1 MRTIDETI
9 DEIRANGYT
18 NLTDDEIEAYVDW
31 KAEIAAREATSAEA
45 FKAQQAALQA
55 NADAQ
60 AKIADAAIAR
70 FNELVTVG
78 VSPVAL
84 DFSKEAASE

>member
-1 MRTIDETI
+1 MRTIDETVA
-9 DEIRANGYT
+9 EIKANGYA
-18 NLTDDEIEAYVDW
+18 NLTDDEIEAYVAW
-31 KAEIAAREATSAEA
+31 KGEIAAAEATASEA
-45 FKAQQAALQA
+45 FKAQQAVLQA
-55 NADAQ
+55 TAEAQ
-60 AKIADAAIAR
+60 AKLADAAVAR

>member
-9 DEIRANGYT
+9 DEIGANGYAS
-18 NLTDDEIEAYVDW
+18 LTDAEIEAYVAW
-31 KAEIAAREATSAEA
+31 KSEIAAREATSNEA

-84 DFSKEAASE
+84 DFSKEASSE